1 MRRSHLI
8 AFAALLVASPAFACS
23 GPSFKI
29 SGDFQSGE
37 KAWGE
42 SDAQFQLKGAEAVF
56 TAQVGTQTARW
67 NAGTPLTDLDACVTI
82 AMPQVT
88 ADASRSYAGMLF
100 WVVDKDNFYQA
111 VIAPNGMFTV
121 ARKVSGKIVPTAPV
135 AWLQSD
141 AVKTGANEKNT
152 LRVTLEG
159 QTVIVR
165 INDKEIARFRGQA
178 PEAPSYVGLV
188 ASSAP
193 AAVDT
198 WSFTDLKV
206 TEGAAATTAAT
217 SPPSMQPSDATGA
230 VSAAPVAGCGNGKV
244 LFDDEF
250 KVHDPLWGAKSAELD
265 IANGQAE
272 FDPAPGTP
280 TLRWNRGFV
289 FGDLDACA
297 SVSLAKATTDPTT
310 SYAGLIFWVE
320 DSRNYYQAVIAPNG
334 YFTVAR
340 IADGKAVAKRPVEW
354 KKVPAIKSGAQE
366 KNVLRITAKGRDVQ
380 IAINGQARCQLHSR
394 SAAHAELH
402 RHHGGVGGEQERR
415 YLADQRL
422 QGDGA
427 AVTRRRPIRLVCGRA
442 SAGGWRRRRARP
454 TGRPSAPSRRR
465 ALRSAGCARATRRTR
480 STDPRASPAARR
492 GGAPRRCAARDR

>member
-8 AFAALLVASPAFACS
+8 AFAALLIASPAFACS
-23 GPSFKI
+23 GPTFKI
-29 SGDFQSGE
+29 SGDFQPGE

-56 TAQVGTQTARW
+56 TAQVGTQSARW
-67 NAGTPLTDLDACVTI
+67 NAGTPLNDLDACVTI

-135 AWLQSD
+135 GWVQSD
-141 AVKTGANEKNT
+141 AVKTGPNEKNV

-178 PEAPSYVGLV
+178 PDTPSYVGLV

-193 AAVDT
+193 AAVDS

-206 TEGAAATTAAT
+206 TEGGAAAAVAASAPQT
-217 SPPSMQPSDATGA
+217 QPSDTTGA
-230 VSAAPVAGCGNGKV
+230 VNAAPVAGCGTGKV
-244 LFDDEF
+244 LFDEEF

-265 IANGQAE
+265 IADGRAE

-289 FGDLDACA
+289 FGDIDACA
-297 SVSLAKATTDPTT
+297 SMALAKATSDPTT

-340 IADGKAVAKRPVEW
+340 IADGKALAKRPVEW
-354 KKVPAIKSGAQE
+354 KKVPAIKTGAKE
-366 KNVLRITAKGRDVQ
+366 KNTLRITAKGRDVQ
-380 IAINGQARCQLHSR
+380 IAINGQPAAAFTADPPQAPSYIGMLAA
-394 SAAHAELH
+394 SAASKT
-402 RHHGGVGGEQERR
+402 
-415 YLADQRL
+415 
-422 QGDGA
+422 GDTWLITDFK
-427 AVTRRRPIRLVCGRA
+427 VT
-442 SAGGWRRRRARP
+442 
-454 TGRPSAPSRRR
+454 APQ
-465 ALRSAGCARATRRTR
+465 
-480 STDPRASPAARR
+480 
-492 GGAPRRCAARDR
+492 

>member
-8 AFAALLVASPAFACS
+8 AFAALLIASPAFACS

-42 SDAQFQLKGAEAVF
+42 SDAQFQIKGAEAVF
-56 TAQVGTQTARW
+56 TAQVGTQSARW

-121 ARKVSGKIVPTAPV
+121 ARKVGGKIVPTAPV
-135 AWLQSD
+135 GWLQSD
-141 AVKTGANEKNT
+141 AVKTGSNEKNT

-178 PEAPSYVGLV
+178 PDAPSYVGLV

-206 TEGAAATTAAT
+206 TEGAGANASAASGA
-217 SPPSMQPSDATGA
+217 PMQPGDATGT

-297 SVSLAKATTDPTT
+297 SVSLAKTTTDPTT

-380 IAINGQARCQLHSR
+380 VAINGQAAASFTADPPHTPSYIGIMAA
-394 SAAHAELH
+394 SAASKN
-402 RHHGGVGGEQERR
+402 
-415 YLADQRL
+415 
-422 QGDGA
+422 GDTWLITDFK
-427 AVTRRRPIRLVCGRA
+427 VT
-442 SAGGWRRRRARP
+442 
-454 TGRPSAPSRRR
+454 APQ
-465 ALRSAGCARATRRTR
+465 
-480 STDPRASPAARR
+480 
-492 GGAPRRCAARDR
+492 